1 MASLRDRL
9 LTRQAGRAMTS
20 PSGILLAG
28 AGAAAG
34 ILVGGPA
41 ALPLA
46 VGLGVAAWA
55 ARVAVG
61 LPRSTSVRVDPGSLG
76 EPWRGFVEDA
86 LDARARF
93 ERAVSRTTPGPLRDR
108 LGLVGERIATG
119 VEECWRIARQ
129 GDVLVGAIRQVDVA
143 EARDQLDLLR
153 RDGGG
158 RVEPG
163 SSRHRTV
170 QALQAQIASA
180 DRLEATAR
188 RAHDDLLMLNA
199 RLDEAVARA
208 IELSVHAGSVDELN
222 SLGTDVEGVVDDM
235 EALRQGLEEAGR
247 GGP

>member
-1 MASLRDRL
+1 VASLRNRL
-9 LTRQAGRAMTS
+9 LTRQAARAMTS

-34 ILVGGPA
+34 IIVGGPVA
-41 ALPLA
+41 IPLA

-61 LPRSTSVRVDPGSLG
+61 IPRGTAVRVSPADLAP
-76 EPWRGFVEDA
+76 PWRGFVEDA

-93 ERAVSRTTPGPLRDR
+93 ERAVGRTTPGPLRDR
-108 LGLVGERIATG
+108 LDAVGERIATG

-129 GDVLVGAIRQVDVA
+129 GDVLVGAVRQVDVA
-143 EARDQLDLLR
+143 DARHQLEALR
-153 RDGGG
+153 RASGG

-180 DRLEATAR
+180 ERLEATAR

-222 SLGTDVEGVVDDM
+222 SLGSDVEGVVDDM

-247 GGP
+247 AT

>member
-1 MASLRDRL
+1 
-9 LTRQAGRAMTS
+9 MTS

-34 ILVGGPA
+34 ILVGGA
-41 ALPLA
+41 AAIPLA

-61 LPRSTSVRVDPGSLG
+61 LPRSTSVRVDPGALG
-76 EPWRGFVEDA
+76 EPWRGFVEEA

-93 ERAVSRTTPGPLRDR
+93 ERAVGRTTPGPLRER
-108 LGLVGERIATG
+108 LGLIGERIATG

-143 EARDQLDLLR
+143 DARDQLDRLR
-153 RDGGG
+153 REGG

-170 QALQAQIASA
+170 EALQAQIASA